1 MEAKVINILSAKWRE
16 KLFSVPVIF
25 QRKLRYAL
33 VSMKKSSKFQLI
45 FYEFYFL
52 NQKNFGIFLHL
63 FLKWFLSVT
72 CVLKTIIIY
81 IFLNRN
87 RQSVYLKSN
96 KLVYLQW
103 TIMYIVKK
111 KMMLYLFFFLIFI
124 RKSKPNNIQEYRSR
138 SGPFSKP
145 KRKKKVNVNRV
156 IAT

>member
-52 NQKNFGIFLHL
+52 NQKKICIFLHL

-72 CVLKTIIIY
+72 CVLKTVIIQ
-81 IFLNRN
+81 IFLKRN

-111 KMMLYLFFFLIFI
+111 KMLYLVFFSNFY
-124 RKSKPNNIQEYRSR
+124 SKVKTKQHSRVQE
-138 SGPFSKP
+138 
-145 KRKKKVNVNRV
+145 
-156 IAT
+156 

>member
-52 NQKNFGIFLHL
+52 NQKIFCIFLHL

-111 KMMLYLFFFLIFI
+111 KWCYTFFLIFI

>member
-52 NQKNFGIFLHL
+52 NQKFFCIFLHL

-111 KMMLYLFFFLIFI
+111 KMLYLVFFLIFI

-138 SGPFSKP
+138 SGPFSIP
-145 KRKKKVNVNRV
+145 KRKKKINVNCV

>member
-52 NQKNFGIFLHL
+52 NQKNVGIFLHL

-72 CVLKTIIIY
+72 CVLKTIIFF
-81 IFLNRN
+81 FLNRN

-111 KMMLYLFFFLIFI
+111 KMLYLGFFLIFI

>member
-52 NQKNFGIFLHL
+52 NQKNVGIFLHL

-111 KMMLYLFFFLIFI
+111 KWCYTFFLIFI

>member
-52 NQKNFGIFLHL
+52 NQKHFGIFLHL

-81 IFLNRN
+81 FFLNRN

-96 KLVYLQW
+96 KLVHLQW

-111 KMMLYLFFFLIFI
+111 RCYTCFFFLIFI

>member
-1 MEAKVINILSAKWRE
+1 MIVQCLHGSQGYKYIKCKMKRKIIFRSCNFPEKIEICFSFNEEIEQISVNLLWILLLK
-16 KLFSVPVIF
+16 P
-25 QRKLRYAL
+25 
-33 VSMKKSSKFQLI
+33 
-45 FYEFYFL
+45 
-52 NQKNFGIFLHL
+52 KNFCIFLHL

-111 KMMLYLFFFLIFI
+111 RCYTWFFSNFY
-124 RKSKPNNIQEYRSR
+124 SKVKTKQHSRVQE
-138 SGPFSKP
+138 
-145 KRKKKVNVNRV
+145 
-156 IAT
+156 